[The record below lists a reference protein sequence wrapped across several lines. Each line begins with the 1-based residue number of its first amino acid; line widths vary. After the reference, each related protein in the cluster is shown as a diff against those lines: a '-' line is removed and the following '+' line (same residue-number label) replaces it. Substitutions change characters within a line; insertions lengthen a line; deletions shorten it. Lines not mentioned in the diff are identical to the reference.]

1 MEWIFNIGSNDSGYI
16 FKKNNPVFFGDASMT
31 DHPTEKVFLKV
42 GFRWLILEE
51 YSNKWNARMLE
62 TEIQLFIGVFS
73 QIGFP
78 NLFKE
83 RGRR

>member
-1 MEWIFNIGSNDSGYI
+1 
-16 FKKNNPVFFGDASMT
+16 MT

-62 TEIQLFIGVFS
+62 TEIQRFIMQDFKLE
-73 QIGFP
+73 FP
-78 NLFKE
+78 DRVTNKVIVAGELL
-83 RGRR
+83 